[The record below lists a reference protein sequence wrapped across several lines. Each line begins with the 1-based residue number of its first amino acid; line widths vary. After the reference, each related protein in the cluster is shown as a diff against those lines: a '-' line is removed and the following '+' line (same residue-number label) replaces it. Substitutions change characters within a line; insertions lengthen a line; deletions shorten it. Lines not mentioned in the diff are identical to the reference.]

1 MLFKRVRCATQGKV
15 TLSSTV
21 TPITADPVFDRCWW
35 IYSLCRERLF
45 ADHTEVI
52 ANALGP
58 LLRSKPH
65 IQLLE
70 VGCGPGFYARGLA
83 ARFPGMQVLGVD
95 TSERLLSHARLQ
107 AHRAHLSNC
116 RFKRADARTLPD
128 STEPADAAIAS
139 RLFLVVP
146 EPERV
151 VRAIYETLRPGGVF
165 FIAEPTSPLRTS
177 LPMHAMRLFARL
189 TGQPREQSPGRCKV
203 LSHGAFQVLVGGQ
216 PWSRVRQWQDR
227 RYQYALC
234 EKGA

>member
-1 MLFKRVRCATQGKV
+1 M
-15 TLSSTV
+15 SSTV
-21 TPITADPVFDRCWW
+21 TPMTADPVFDRCWW

-45 ADHTEVI
+45 ADHTETI
-52 ANALGP
+52 ANALEP
-58 LLRSKPH
+58 LLRSRPH

-70 VGCGPGFYARGLA
+70 VGCGPGFYARRLA
-83 ARFPGMQVLGVD
+83 ARFPGMQALGVD

-107 AHRAHLSNC
+107 AHRAHLGNC
-116 RFKRADARTLPD
+116 RFVRGDARTLHD
-128 STEPADAAIAS
+128 SMEPADAAVAS

-151 VRAIYETLRPGGVF
+151 LRAIFDTLRPGGVF

-177 LPMHAMRLFARL
+177 LPMHAMRAFDWLA
-189 TGQPREQSPGRCKV
+189 GQSHDRTPRHCEV
-203 LSHGAFQVLVGGQ
+203 LSHNAFASLIAGQ
-216 PWSRVRQWQDR
+216 PWSRVQQWRDR